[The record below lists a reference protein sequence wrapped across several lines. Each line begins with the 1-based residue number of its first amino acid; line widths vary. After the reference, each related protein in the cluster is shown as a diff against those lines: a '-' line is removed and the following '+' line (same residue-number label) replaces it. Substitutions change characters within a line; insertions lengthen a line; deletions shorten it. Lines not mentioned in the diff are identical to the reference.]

1 MGKEH
6 TVIASVILNAA
17 LVVIEIVCVIL
28 GVKRIGAKKL
38 FGYFTVLSNVLC
50 GISSAVVLI
59 AWISGSLPLWVILL
73 KFVGTAAVTV
83 TLLTVFLFLGPTSGE
98 WKLLLSGP
106 DLFMHL
112 FNPLIAIVSLCF
124 FEHTDFAFP
133 YALLGVLPVVLY
145 GVWYV
150 YRVVL
155 LPEDRRME
163 DFYGFNKRGKW
174 PVSCVLMFVMA
185 LVISVV
191 LWAV

>member
-1 MGKEH
+1 MI
-6 TVIASVILNAA
+6 VSVVLNA
-17 LVVIEIVCVIL
+17 LLIVINVVCVIL
-28 GVKRIGAKKL
+28 GVRKIGVKQL
-38 FGYFTVLSNVLC
+38 FCYFTVLSNVFC
-50 GISSAVVLI
+50 AITSAIVLF
-59 AWISGSLPLWVILL
+59 AWIGGSLPLWVVLL
-73 KFVGTAAVTV
+73 KFVGTVAVTV
-83 TLLTVFLFLGPTSGE
+83 TLLTVFLFLGPFSGE

-106 DLFMHL
+106 DLFLHL

-133 YALLGVLPVVLY
+133 FALLGVLPVILY
-145 GVWYV
+145 GVWYL

-163 DFYGFNKRGKW
+163 DFYGFNKHGKW
-174 PVSCVLMFVMA
+174 PVSCVLMFTMA